1 MHAVGDCSHTCPHHV
16 RVRAQANQQQLLNI
30 AKQELTKLH
39 KQIAFLK
46 LNMIELRSERDS
58 SVNER
63 DQLRYVCR
71 R

>member
-1 MHAVGDCSHTCPHHV
+1 MWSVAALMHAIVIHV
-16 RVRAQANQQQLLNI
+16 CAQATQEQLLNI
-30 AKQELTKLH
+30 AKLEPTKLH
-39 KQIAFLK
+39 KQLAALK

-71 R
+71 Q